1 MWPWKRRDQA
11 QPVEDDTAFL
21 KSASRLPA
29 RVITSEQ
36 FGIVNLKPSFRLV
49 LRIDGPDG
57 FYPVETDQ
65 RVEYADVKR
74 VAAGRMVEVWFNPAK
89 RDRVWLCPH
98 ASETAN
104 APVDER
110 SDAELIVAGARVD
123 AKILSVSPIPQVSVM
138 MPGLPAS
145 LWLALRV
152 EAPGGAYDTGACVS
166 SVGIR
171 PLAAGMTIHV
181 WIEPNNHERLE
192 LDHSDLTAS

>member
-1 MWPWKRRDQA
+1 MWPWKRRDHA
-11 QPVEDDTAFL
+11 RPVEDDTAFL

-29 RVITSEQ
+29 RIIRSEQ
-36 FGIVNLKPSFRLV
+36 DGMTNLKPNFHLV

-57 FYPVETDQ
+57 VYPVETDQ
-65 RVEYADVKR
+65 YVDYADVKR

-98 ASETAN
+98 EIETAD

-110 SDAELIVAGARVD
+110 SDAKFMVAGARVD
-123 AKILSVSPIPQVSVM
+123 AKVLSVSPIPQVSVM

-181 WIEPNNHERLE
+181 WVEPNNHERLA
-192 LDHSDLTAS
+192 LDHSDLIAS